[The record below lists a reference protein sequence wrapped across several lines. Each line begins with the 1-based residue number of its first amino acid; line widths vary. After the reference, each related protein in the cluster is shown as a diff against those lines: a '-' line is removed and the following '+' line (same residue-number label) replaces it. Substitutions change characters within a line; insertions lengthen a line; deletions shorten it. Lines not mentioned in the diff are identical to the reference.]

1 MTFASCDPILNRLTI
16 CQFRMVSFLW
26 LWNFAKV
33 RFHLCMLHT
42 CNLQTLGEAVLRAAL
57 LRLGSLLWGDRLGHH
72 WECGDGDDQE
82 YEILHDDWPSIC
94 DHMQWSSDSRLVD
107 KNAVGNLINPLSYY
121 CSDNKWPDKSHEHRM
136 SMMTNIRKINE
147 LTLGTSFI
155 SISVI
160 LHFQQYI
167 TAKIFI

>member
-1 MTFASCDPILNRLTI
+1 MWNVNDLRIYRLIQSSEGHSRGLFCDSETLRSSVCYTPALCRPLMKQSWESPCWGWGASSGETGWDITGSVVMVMTKSR
-16 CQFRMVSFLW
+16 
-26 LWNFAKV
+26 KY
-33 RFHLCMLHT
+33 CMFIDCIFVIT
-42 CNLQTLGEAVLRAAL
+42 CSGAAIV
-57 LRLGSLLWGDRLGHH
+57 
-72 WECGDGDDQE
+72 EN
-82 YEILHDDWPSIC
+82 
-94 DHMQWSSDSRLVD
+94 
-107 KNAVGNLINPLSYY
+107 NAVGNLINPLSYY